1 MRWSTMAALGTVLA
15 LAGACGSSS
24 DSEVKADG
32 GGAAGSAGAAGTT
45 GTAGATGAG
54 GSGGGCAP
62 RATFAEASHTIV
74 NVTWR
79 AATAAM
85 AGSGQVHLWGKTVL
99 TASGNTLSGTLQAC
113 GSVLPAT
120 SLNALGGGGMIL
132 IEIPGAAWDAPSM
145 PRFQV
150 AATQTGWNVGSTLSY
165 GYAALIGFTMA
176 DAATAPWP
184 SSYTGITMTN
194 DADGDMSPGLTAVPR
209 SGGGYT
215 LPPLSI
221 LQVSRADRIYSVL
234 RNVASTTLTR
244 TSCDQASGPVTFTHF
259 ENHVIGCHVSGGGD
273 CSSSEVN
280 FVDQNRTI
288 YEITGATAQTTIVG
302 ETATCADV
310 RAALPM

>member
-1 MRWSTMAALGTVLA
+1 MRWSTITALETLLV
-15 LAGACGSSS
+15 LAGACGGSS
-24 DSEVKADG
+24 DSEIRPDG
-32 GGAAGSAGAAGTT
+32 GGAAGTT
-45 GTAGATGAG
+45 GTAGATG
-54 GSGGGCAP
+54 GSGGGCAS
-62 RATFAEASHTIV
+62 RTTFAEASHTIV

-79 AATAAM
+79 SGTASM
-85 AGSGQVHLWGKTVL
+85 GGSGQVHLWGKTVL

-120 SLNALGGGGMIL
+120 TLNALGGGGMIL
-132 IEIPGAAWDAPSM
+132 IEIPAASWDAPSM
-145 PRFQV
+145 PRFQL
-150 AATQTGWNVGSTLSY
+150 AATQTGWNVGSTMSY
-165 GYAALIGFTMA
+165 SYAALIGFTMA

-221 LQVSRADRIYSVL
+221 LQLARADKIYSVL

-244 TSCDQASGPVTFTHF
+244 TSCDEASGPVTFTHF
-259 ENHVIGCHVSGGGD
+259 ENHVIGCHVSGGDD
-273 CSSSEVN
+273 CMPGEVN

-288 YEITGATAQTTIVG
+288 YEVTGATAQTKIVA
-302 ETATCADV
+302 ETSTCADV

>member
-1 MRWSTMAALGTVLA
+1 M
-15 LAGACGSSS
+15 
-24 DSEVKADG
+24 
-32 GGAAGSAGAAGTT
+32 
-45 GTAGATGAG
+45 GTAG
-54 GSGGGCAP
+54 SGGVCAP
-62 RATFAEASHTIV
+62 RTTFAEASHTVV
-74 NVTWR
+74 NVSWR

-120 SLNALGGGGMIL
+120 TLNALGGGGMIL

-145 PRFQV
+145 PRFQL

-184 SSYTGITMTN
+184 SSYTSITMTS
-194 DADGDMSPGLTAVPR
+194 DADGDMKPGLTAVPR
-209 SGGGYT
+209 GGGGYT

-221 LQVSRADRIYSVL
+221 LQLTRADRIYSVL

-244 TSCDQASGPVTFTHF
+244 TSCD
-259 ENHVIGCHVSGGGD
+259 E
-273 CSSSEVN
+273 
-280 FVDQNRTI
+280 
-288 YEITGATAQTTIVG
+288 
-302 ETATCADV
+302 
-310 RAALPM
+310 AAGR